1 MRVFITGHCSR
12 SYTHENLDTCSGARG
27 ELMLVTQNS
36 RHRRGLFLFCYI
48 DQDASPD
55 VIDWTSDFH
64 VLCHFLV
71 FRNVAQ
77 PPRCQKV
84 FCFPLNFQTF
94 LFFKILKWKIFS
106 PRGYPDSSTLLG
118 KHQHR
123 WWVSVFGRWV
133 WLLFGYYF
141 FYFRIL
147 IARSTAWNWKNQKEI
162 LFWGYKHTDRYRNCV
177 ASRQRNSVVDDFWR
191 DLANLSLFN
200 HASWSNCM

>member
-133 WLLFGYYF
+133 WLCCLVIIFFILGYWLQGRPHEIEKIKKR
-141 FYFRIL
+141 FYFEDTSIL
-147 IARSTAWNWKNQKEI
+147 TDTVTA
-162 LFWGYKHTDRYRNCV
+162 
-177 ASRQRNSVVDDFWR
+177 
-191 DLANLSLFN
+191 
-200 HASWSNCM
+200 